1 MTLQPLIKISGI
13 VGSSSILGGVI
24 ALGIIALASS
34 PTSIRPPVVWSPAP
48 FSLSGDALLAKAA
61 IVYDPRSG
69 TVLFAKNSDE
79 PLPLASLTKLMAA
92 EAILALQDENMLVT
106 IQPDDLRPEGDSG
119 LRVGDAWRI
128 GDLLTLGLVS
138 SSNDAMAAAAA
149 SVGSNIMNEM
159 NRSASRLGLSRTYF
173 FNPTGLDLDPE
184 ISGAYGSAQDVAALT
199 TVFLRRYPAL
209 FGTSVQPKVALF
221 VDGRAIEA
229 TSTAGPLLDIPGL
242 IGAKTGY
249 TDLAGGNLVAAFDLA
264 IGRPLIA
271 VVLGS
276 TYEGRFEDMRMLV
289 EAARLSAQAS
299 TAEQRP

>member
-1 MTLQPLIKISGI
+1 MTVHPLIKILGILSGGGI
-13 VGSSSILGGVI
+13 IGGTIILGM
-24 ALGIIALASS
+24 LAFTVS
-34 PTSIRPPVVWSPAP
+34 PAAIQPRVVWASPP
-48 FSLSGDALLAKAA
+48 LSLSGEVLLAKAA
-61 IVYDPRSG
+61 VVYDPGNG

-92 EAILALQDENMLVT
+92 ETVLALQDENIFVT
-106 IQPDDLRPEGDSG
+106 ITPQDLRPEGDSG

-159 NRSASRLGLSRTYF
+159 NRSAGRLGLSRTYF
-173 FNPTGLDLDPE
+173 FNPTGLDLDLE
-184 ISGAYGSAQDVAALT
+184 ISGAYGSARDVAALT

-209 FGTSVQPKVALF
+209 FGTSVQPKVEF
-221 VDGRAIEA
+221 SVGGRMIEA
-229 TSTAGPLLDIPGL
+229 TSTAGPLFDIPGL

-249 TDLAGGNLVAAFDLA
+249 TDLAGGNLVVAFDVA

-276 TYEGRFEDMRMLV
+276 TYEGRFEDMRTLV
-289 EAARLSAQAS
+289 EAARLSAQTRA
-299 TAEQRP
+299 TQRP